1 MFPALGTEATDC
13 FFYGL
18 LTLFEIIPYHPCAPN
33 LWSVGEHRI
42 SLHNRKQQ
50 SLLHISHI
58 LDRSAVGE
66 QLGEKHCWEGQSSDR
81 SSPPSLHPRGPS
93 PKAGE
98 PHQFSRRHKGKCTVL
113 CILQRVY
120 LKDEFGSMM
129 AMLSFN
135 FCLMVKSSHVFTCF
149 CSTTI

>member
-1 MFPALGTEATDC
+1 M
-13 FFYGL
+13 
-18 LTLFEIIPYHPCAPN
+18 HQN

-42 SLHNRKQQ
+42 SLHSEKQQ
-50 SLLHISHI
+50 SLLHINHF

-66 QLGEKHCWEGQSSDR
+66 QLGEKDYLSPLPVSWESLCSDH

-93 PKAGE
+93 PTARE
-98 PHQFSRRHKGKCTVL
+98 PDQLSGRHKGKRTVL

-120 LKDEFGSMM
+120 LKDEVGSMI
-129 AMLSFN
+129 ARLSFN
-135 FCLMVKSSHVFTCF
+135 FCLMVKSSHMFTCF